1 MTVLVST
8 LLLSLIFP
16 HWASDQRQLLAW
28 SLNRPLAWCNRSE
41 QIIRVEERQKGRS
54 RLQGVFLQTLRVQ
67 SSSSEQEDIQVEVT
81 RLLVES
87 YFDLVRKN
95 LQDAVP
101 KAIMHFLVLYVQRGL
116 QQRLIRSLYRYS
128 SSSPLLS
135 VSSIFQC

>member
-1 MTVLVST
+1 M
-8 LLLSLIFP
+8 
-16 HWASDQRQLLAW
+16 
-28 SLNRPLAWCNRSE
+28 
-41 QIIRVEERQKGRS
+41 
-54 RLQGVFLQTLRVQ
+54 Q
-67 SSSSEQEDIQVEVT
+67 SSSSEKEDIQVEVT

-128 SSSPLLS
+128 FCQLVSSPASFYIFLSTGACNSLLPLS
-135 VSSIFQC
+135 AELGCTEMWQMSARYEARTAGTNLCDLLDHGMLFYKFRPVILLVD